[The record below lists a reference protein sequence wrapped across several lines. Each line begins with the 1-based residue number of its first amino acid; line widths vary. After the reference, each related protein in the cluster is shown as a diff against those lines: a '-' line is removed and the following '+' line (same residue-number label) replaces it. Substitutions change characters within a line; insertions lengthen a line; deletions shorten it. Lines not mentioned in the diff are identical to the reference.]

1 MRAVKE
7 GRRVSKQSTAR
18 AFGIGSS
25 WQVWRADFKMKLLDN
40 TDSET
45 GRKVQ
50 SRGRHPMDLPQAK
63 IWSIRTEIQV
73 HVNCL

>member
-1 MRAVKE
+1 MPEDREELMRAVKE

-50 SRGRHPMDLPQAK
+50 IRGTPSYGSATGKDLEH
-63 IWSIRTEIQV
+63 TD
-73 HVNCL
+73 